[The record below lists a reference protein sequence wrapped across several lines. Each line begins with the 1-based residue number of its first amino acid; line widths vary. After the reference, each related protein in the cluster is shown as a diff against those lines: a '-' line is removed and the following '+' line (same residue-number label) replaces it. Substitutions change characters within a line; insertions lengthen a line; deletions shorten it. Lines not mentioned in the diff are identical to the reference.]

1 MTSSAGRLFDA
12 VAALTGLSNES
23 TYEAQAAI
31 ALEMQAPDKFGR
43 GKIVT
48 YPCSFENQT
57 GGIIIKLGELFAA
70 IVEDVRNDVAVREIS
85 LKLHRTVA
93 GITVEMC
100 YKIAQQTG
108 IKQVA
113 LSGGVFQNRL
123 LLRLTS
129 DGLKR
134 ADFQVFTHHLVPCN
148 DGGLSLGQAV
158 IANFRKVK
166 AP

>member
-1 MTSSAGRLFDA
+1 

-48 YPCSFENQT
+48 YPWSYETQN
-57 GGIIIKLGELFAA
+57 GVIMIKLKELFSA
-70 IVEDVRNDVAVREIS
+70 IVDDVRRNVAVSEIS
-85 LKLHRTVA
+85 LKLHQTVA

-100 YKIAQQTG
+100 NKISQQTG

-123 LLRLTS
+123 LLQLTTN
-129 DGLKR
+129 GLR
-134 ADFQVFTHHLVPCN
+134 QADFQVFTHHLVPCN